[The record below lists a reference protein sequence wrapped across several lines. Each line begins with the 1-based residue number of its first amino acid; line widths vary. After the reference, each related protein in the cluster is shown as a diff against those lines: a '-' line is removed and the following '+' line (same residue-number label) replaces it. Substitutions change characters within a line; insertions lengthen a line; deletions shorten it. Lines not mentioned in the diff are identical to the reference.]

1 MIMSHPPVTDAS
13 WRAVMQLAVLEQD
26 GFRCVLNIGPFG
38 AFAILGAVQL
48 TLTHEEVGPQLRPV
62 LEQLGRDIGR
72 DIEESLAELG
82 IEGLAQVM
90 DQGWRR

>member
-26 GFRCVLNIGPFG
+26 IGPFG